1 MAATLGRLLIAA
13 APSIAAGWA
22 LGAGFTTRSQQT
34 ASTGARV
41 DLSMAEGG
49 HFEYL
54 VLGGGSGGI
63 ASARRAAAHGA
74 KVGVIERARLGGTCV
89 NVGCVPKKVMF
100 NAGSMQQFFHQAAG
114 YGFELGSVD
123 FKWSALKS
131 KRDAY
136 VKRLNGIYERNLDNS
151 GVEFIVGDAKF
162 TGAKEVTVGDKTY
175 TADTILIAVGGKPV
189 LPDVPGIEHAI
200 ESDGFFEL
208 EELPGKVA
216 VIGSGYI
223 AVELA
228 GILKLLGAEACRAVL
243 SPQPHSWSCEPTPPL
258 LIHTTIVA
266 DSGFSPGP
274 SPRLAVLHPQRTSS
288 LPSLLFH
295 PSSSIPSLPSTGGS
309 PDSRRSASQD
319 HGLIRDRHA
328 RGGDERGRCQ
338 LRQGESAAYTR
349 THPRHPMQLS
359 PRCPPPLFPRPIP
372 MHRPPRCLHPSPSPR
387 PTLFLGRGGIDQRS

>member
-288 LPSLLFH
+288 LPSLLFD
-295 PSSSIPSLPSTGGS
+295 PSSSIPPLPSLLFH
-309 PDSRRSASQD
+309 PQVDL
-319 HGLIRDRHA
+319 LIRGDRPLKTMDSSVTDMLVAEMKEEGVNFVKVRALHTHGPTHA
-328 RGGDERGRCQ
+328 TPCSSP
-338 LRQGESAAYTR
+338 LAA
-349 THPRHPMQLS
+349 
-359 PRCPPPLFPRPIP
+359 
-372 MHRPPRCLHPSPSPR
+372 LHPSFLAPYPCTV
-387 PTLFLGRGGIDQRS
+387 PLAAFTLLPLLAPPYF